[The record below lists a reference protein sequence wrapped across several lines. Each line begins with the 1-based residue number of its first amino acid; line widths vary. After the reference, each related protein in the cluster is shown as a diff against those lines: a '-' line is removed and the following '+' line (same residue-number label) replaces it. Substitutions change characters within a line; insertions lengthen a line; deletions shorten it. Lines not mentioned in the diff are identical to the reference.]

1 MFDAYKVA
9 VKLSLVNGVSAGLAG
24 LALQFQRL
32 NKDVDK
38 TQNSLF
44 GIKKQML
51 EIKRLGMVGG
61 AMAIAG
67 GFGLSLFKGPVE
79 AASEYERAYTRFK
92 TLNLGE
98 LANKQ
103 ADHFARAAQR
113 FGTSSTDMMDALHA
127 SVGLMGGMKNA
138 TAVAPMLAELNAAN
152 GVLFGGKIQALDS
165 GSVGAIMRFND
176 MRGLTDSPS
185 DFKRGLNLAQRM
197 VTGSGGMI
205 KFTDLQQMAK
215 RGGAAFKGL
224 SDDGVLM
231 LASIMQEQGGNATG
245 TGLMSMYQN
254 LIAGRT
260 TKKAMA
266 KLSDAG
272 LARLG
277 YVSHGMVGGKEY
289 KTLQVTDI
297 IDAKMMRENPGM
309 WLMKYAAPAAKKAGA
324 KSQSEV
330 VAFINDLLSNRT
342 GSNMGAA
349 FTTQQFQ
356 AMRDFNL
363 AKNAM
368 GVDQTIDAAK
378 DTNAGKFADMTKRWK
393 DLMIEVGIMVLP
405 TVNRSLENMI
415 GILKAVKGFA
425 TDFPVLAKGLVF
437 SFGILSLLIGAGGL
451 VMLSAAAFKSLGLAF
466 AIGGGKAGLAGMVT
480 ETASSIAIF
489 GKVIGV
495 VGGVVAA
502 WMAGQEVGG
511 WINNHLSGDTKNTIG
526 RVIASLLSTVGVK
539 NAQDAIDSEN
549 RYIRTQKQSGGKQ
562 GNVYLDGKHVG
573 VILAPHISNEQAR
586 AASKPQ
592 AGSSRFDGRMTP
604 AHVGAS
610 GGW

>member
-1 MFDAYKVA
+1 
-9 VKLSLVNGVSAGLAG
+9 
-24 LALQFQRL
+24 
-32 NKDVDK
+32 
-38 TQNSLF
+38 
-44 GIKKQML
+44 
-51 EIKRLGMVGG
+51 
-61 AMAIAG
+61 MAAAG
-67 GFGLSLFKGPVE
+67 GFGLSLFKGPIE

-103 ADHFARAAQR
+103 ADQFARAAQR

-138 TAVAPMLAELNAAN
+138 MSVAPMLAELNAAN
-152 GVLFGGKIQALDS
+152 GILFGGKIQSLDS

-176 MRGLTDSPS
+176 MRGLTDSPA

-266 KLSDAG
+266 KLADAG
-272 LARLG
+272 LAHLG

-297 IDAKMMRENPGM
+297 VDAQMMRENPGM
-309 WLMKYAAPAAKKAGA
+309 WLMKYAVPAAKRAGA

-330 VAFINDLLSNRT
+330 IAFINDLLSNRT

-349 FTTQQFQ
+349 FTTQQYQ

-393 DLMIEVGIMVLP
+393 DLMIEIGIMVLP
-405 TVNRSLENMI
+405 TVNRGIEYLI
-415 GILKAVKGFA
+415 GILKTAKDFA
-425 TDFPVLAKGLVF
+425 TTFPTLTKGLAL
-437 SFGILSLLIGAGGL
+437 SFGIFSAMVAAGGV

-466 AIGGGKAGLAGMVT
+466 ALGGGKAGLAGMVT
-480 ETASSIAIF
+480 ETASSLSIF
-489 GKVIGV
+489 GKALGF
-495 VGGVVAA
+495 VGAGVAA
-502 WMAGQEVGG
+502 WQAGQYVGG
-511 WINNHLSGDTKNTIG
+511 LISDHMSDDWKTSMGRRWARVMAALGSEDAKDALANDPNSGYVRPGAGKPIQVYSVIN
-526 RVIASLLSTVGVK
+526 
-539 NAQDAIDSEN
+539 
-549 RYIRTQKQSGGKQ
+549 
-562 GNVYLDGKHVG
+562 LDGRPMAKVVTEH
-573 VILAPHISNEQAR
+573 QAKE
-586 AASKPQ
+586 AARPQ
-592 AGSSRFDGRMTP
+592 AGAARFDGRMTP

-610 GGW
+610 GSW